1 MPHLWCHPYP
11 RTVIACCDEPS
22 RLRWRSCTLNASRL
36 KKAPSNGVSYLSWT
50 RQGVTKPN
58 LQSWYHAQAAHNPHY
73 LYYTSWQKVS
83 VKVQSLIESEHVS
96 LVYVC
101 GGCVQ
106 RLSLGRQSWWEH
118 FLCLLL
124 SSSLIAK
131 LLSMIA
137 LIIAWVKTCHSTL
150 SCIKPCVAYVA
161 YVAYVEQQY
170 QQKQHHHVVF
180 VAYVEQQQQQK
191 QQHHVVFVVQYNYFI
206 ACCSIICYHKIIKK
220 FF

>member
-1 MPHLWCHPYP
+1 MFFCVYLWVGDVCNGSHWDGNP
-11 RTVIACCDEPS
+11 DES
-22 RLRWRSCTLNASRL
+22 
-36 KKAPSNGVSYLSWT
+36 
-50 RQGVTKPN
+50 
-58 LQSWYHAQAAHNPHY
+58 
-73 LYYTSWQKVS
+73 
-83 VKVQSLIESEHVS
+83 I
-96 LVYVC
+96 
-101 GGCVQ
+101 
-106 RLSLGRQSWWEH
+106 

-161 YVAYVEQQY
+161 FVAYVEQQY
-170 QQKQHHHVVF
+170 QQKQHHHVVFVAYVEQQQQQKQHHHVVF